1 MQSKIKK
8 AEMSPS
14 KRELMKPRQ
23 GEVITAPKKHQKQQQ
38 QKSSR
43 HLLVRL
49 WWMDATVASATQQ
62 QKAEKQLNS
71 SKLIQFI
78 YSAIINSLEIL
89 ARLFE
94 SNAYTYASTSTKE

>member
-1 MQSKIKK
+1 
-8 AEMSPS
+8 MSPS

-23 GEVITAPKKHQKQQQ
+23 GEVITAPKKTTTTK
-38 QKSSR
+38 KSSR

-49 WWMDATVASATQQ
+49 LWMDATVASATQQ